1 MLLGTQRSKARGF
14 VVFAVVTGG
23 GTSGHFIPAQ
33 AILESL
39 MESGIDSSELRY
51 VGSRRGVEQSLMN
64 GSPIEAEYLPI
75 SGLQRSL
82 SLKGIARNLVLPVR
96 LLRSRLLAR
105 TLIRQW
111 KPRVVVSV
119 GGYAS
124 EPMSAAA
131 IAAGVPLVCVS
142 YDRMPGLATR
152 RQAKHAAVSAIAFPG
167 VNLPRAVVTGAP
179 VRSALRHLDVVASRE
194 AAREELGVKHDAL
207 LVTVMGGSLGS
218 GVLNTLVPSMLEAC
232 AEIPQIHVLHI
243 CGKRFIG
250 EASPSVPAGVV
261 YQRVGYESRMAQ
273 VYAASDLLVVRA
285 GASTVAEIVTIGIAA
300 VVVPWEV
307 SADGHQKLNAQWLA
321 DADAAYVVTEA
332 QCSDGSAV
340 TTIVNVL
347 RDSDARERVA
357 SNARG
362 LGEAHRSSRLVDV
375 IRNAA
380 L

>member
-1 MLLGTQRSKARGF
+1 M
-14 VVFAVVTGG
+14 VFAVVTGG

-39 MESGIDSSELRY
+39 MESGIEVDELRY
-51 VGSRRGVEQSLMN
+51 VGSRRGVEKSLME
-64 GSPIEAEYLPI
+64 GSPIRAEYLPI
-75 SGLQRSL
+75 SGLQRSM
-82 SLKGIARNLVLPVR
+82 SPKGIARNLVLPVR
-96 LLRSRLLAR
+96 LLRSRLMAR
-105 TLIRQW
+105 TLIKKW
-111 KPRVVVSV
+111 NPRVVISV

-131 IAAGVPLVCVS
+131 IAADVPLVCVS

-152 RQAKHAAVSAIAFPG
+152 RQAKHAVVSAIAFPG
-167 VNLPRAVVTGAP
+167 VDLPRAIVTGAP
-179 VRSALRHLDVVASRE
+179 VRSALRHLDVATSRI
-194 AAREELGVKHDAL
+194 AARDELSVERDAL

-218 GVLNTLVPSMLEAC
+218 GVLNALVPSMLAAC
-232 AEIPQIHVLHI
+232 AEISHIHVLHI
-243 CGKRFIG
+243 CGKRFID
-250 EASPSVPAGVV
+250 EAAPHVPAGVT

-285 GASTVAEIVTIGIAA
+285 GASTVAEIVTVGIAA

-321 DADAAYVVTEA
+321 DAGAARVVTEA

-340 TTIVNVL
+340 ATIVNVL
-347 RDSDARERVA
+347 RDSDERARMA
-357 SNARG
+357 SDARS

-375 IRNAA
+375 IKNAA

>member
-1 MLLGTQRSKARGF
+1 
-14 VVFAVVTGG
+14 
-23 GTSGHFIPAQ
+23 
-33 AILESL
+33 
-39 MESGIDSSELRY
+39 MESGIDSSELSY
-51 VGSRRGVEQSLMN
+51 VGSRRGVEQSLMD
-64 GSPIEAEYLPI
+64 GSPISAKYLPI

-82 SLKGIARNLVLPVR
+82 SVKGIARNLVLPMR

-105 TLIRQW
+105 TLIQQW
-111 KPRVVVSV
+111 KPRVVISV

-131 IAAGVPLVCVS
+131 IAAGITLVCVS
-142 YDRMPGLATR
+142 YYRMPGLATR
-152 RQAKHAAVSAIAFPG
+152 RQAKHATVSAIAFPG
-167 VNLPRAVVTGAP
+167 VDLPRAVVTGAP
-179 VRSALRHLDVVASRE
+179 VRSALRHLDVVTSRGASRH
-194 AAREELGVKHDAL
+194 ELGVKPDSL

-218 GVLNTLVPSMLEAC
+218 GVLNALVPSLLDAC
-232 AEIPQIHVLHI
+232 TDIPHIHVLHI
-243 CGKRFIG
+243 CGKRFIDD
-250 EASPSVPAGVV
+250 AAPHAPAGVV

-285 GASTVAEIVTIGIAA
+285 GASTVAEIVTVGIAA

-321 DADAAYVVTEA
+321 DADAARVVTEA

-340 TTIVNVL
+340 AIIVNVL
-347 RDSDARERVA
+347 RDSDARARLA
-357 SNARG
+357 SHARE

-375 IRNAA
+375 IKNAA

>member
-1 MLLGTQRSKARGF
+1 M
-14 VVFAVVTGG
+14 VFAVVTGG

-39 MESGIDSSELRY
+39 METGCDVAELRY
-51 VGSRRGVEQSLMN
+51 VGSRRGVEKSLMV

-82 SLKGIARNLVLPVR
+82 SPKGIARNLALPLR
-96 LLRSRLLAR
+96 LFRSRVMAR
-105 TLIRQW
+105 SLIKKW
-111 KPRVVVSV
+111 NPRVVVSV

-131 IAAGVPLVCVS
+131 IAAGIPLVCVS

-152 RQAKHAAVSAIAFPG
+152 RQAKHAVLSATAFPG
-167 VNLPRAVVTGAP
+167 VELPRAVVTGAP
-179 VRSALRHLDVVASRE
+179 VRSALRHLDVAQVRE
-194 AAREELGVKHDAL
+194 SARRELGVASDAV

-218 GVLNTLVPSMLEAC
+218 GVLNALVPSLLNAC
-232 AEIPQIHVLHI
+232 ATVPNIHVLHI
-243 CGKRFIG
+243 CGKRFIND
-250 EASPSVPAGVV
+250 ELPSSPTGVT

-285 GASTVAEIVTIGIAA
+285 GASTVAEIVTVGVAA

-307 SADGHQKLNAQWLA
+307 SADGHQKLNAQWLG
-321 DADAAYVVTEA
+321 DADAACVVSEA
-332 QCSDGSAV
+332 QCADGSAV
-340 TTIVNVL
+340 KSIVEL
-347 RDSDARERVA
+347 LQDDGARARLA
-357 SNARG
+357 SNARQM
-362 LGEAHRSSRLVDV
+362 GEAHRSSRLVDA

-380 L
+380 R

>member
-1 MLLGTQRSKARGF
+1 LLGTQRSKAQRF

-33 AILESL
+33 AIVESL
-39 MESGIDSSELRY
+39 MESGIDYSELRY
-51 VGSRRGVEQSLMN
+51 VGSRRGVEQSLMK

-75 SGLQRSL
+75 SGLQRSM
-82 SLKGIARNLVLPVR
+82 SPKGIARNLILPVR
-96 LLRSRLLAR
+96 LLRSRLMAR
-105 TLIRQW
+105 ALIKQW
-111 KPRVVVSV
+111 KPHVVVSV

-167 VNLPRAVVTGAP
+167 VDLPRAIVTGAP
-179 VRSALRHLDVVASRE
+179 VRSALRHLDVVASRS
-194 AAREELGVKHDAL
+194 AAREELGVKSDAL

-218 GVLNTLVPSMLEAC
+218 GVLNALVPSLLEAC
-232 AEIPQIHVLHI
+232 VAIPRIHVLHI
-243 CGKRFIG
+243 CGKRFVD
-250 EASPSVPAGVV
+250 ETPPTVPDGVV
-261 YQRVGYESRMAQ
+261 YHRVGYESRMAQ

-285 GASTVAEIVTIGIAA
+285 GASTVAEIVTVGITA
-300 VVVPWEV
+300 VIVPWEV
-307 SADGHQKLNAQWLA
+307 SADGHQKLNAQWLG
-321 DADAAYVVTEA
+321 DADAACVVSES
-332 QCSDGSAV
+332 QCTDGSAV
-340 TTIVNVL
+340 KAIVDIL
-347 RDSDARERVA
+347 LDSDARNRLA
-357 SNARG
+357 TNARQM
-362 LGEAHRSSRLVDV
+362 GEAHRSSRLVDV

>member
-1 MLLGTQRSKARGF
+1 
-14 VVFAVVTGG
+14 
-23 GTSGHFIPAQ
+23 
-33 AILESL
+33 
-39 MESGIDSSELRY
+39 
-51 VGSRRGVEQSLMN
+51 
-64 GSPIEAEYLPI
+64 
-75 SGLQRSL
+75 
-82 SLKGIARNLVLPVR
+82 
-96 LLRSRLLAR
+96 
-105 TLIRQW
+105 
-111 KPRVVVSV
+111 
-119 GGYAS
+119 
-124 EPMSAAA
+124 
-131 IAAGVPLVCVS
+131 
-142 YDRMPGLATR
+142 
-152 RQAKHAAVSAIAFPG
+152 
-167 VNLPRAVVTGAP
+167 
-179 VRSALRHLDVVASRE
+179 
-194 AAREELGVKHDAL
+194 
-207 LVTVMGGSLGS
+207 
-218 GVLNTLVPSMLEAC
+218 MLEAC

-357 SNARG
+357 RNARG

>member
-1 MLLGTQRSKARGF
+1 M
-14 VVFAVVTGG
+14 VFAVVTGG

-39 MESGIDSSELRY
+39 MESGIEASELRY
-51 VGSRRGVEQSLMN
+51 VGSRRGVEQSLMK
-64 GSPIEAEYLPI
+64 GSPIAAEYLPI

-82 SLKGIARNLVLPVR
+82 SPKGIARNLALPVR
-96 LLRSRLLAR
+96 LLRSRLLAK
-105 TLIRQW
+105 TLMKKW

-131 IAAGVPLVCVS
+131 IASGVPLVCVS

-167 VNLPRAVVTGAP
+167 VDLPRAIVTGAP
-179 VRSALRHLDVVASRE
+179 VRSSLRHLDVAKNRNE
-194 AAREELGVKHDAL
+194 ARAELGVATDAL

-218 GVLNTLVPSMLEAC
+218 GVLNALMPSLLQQC
-232 AEIPQIHVLHI
+232 AEISNVHVLHI
-243 CGKRFIG
+243 CGKRFVD
-250 EASPSVPAGVV
+250 ESPPLVPPGVV

-285 GASTVAEIVTIGIAA
+285 GASTVAEIVTVGIAA
-300 VVVPWEV
+300 VVIPWEV

-321 DADAAYVVTEA
+321 DADAARVVTES
-332 QCSDGSAV
+332 QCSNGSAV
-340 TTIVNVL
+340 VDIVEIL
-347 RDSDARERVA
+347 QDSAVRARLA
-357 SNARG
+357 KNARQM
-362 LGEAHRSSRLVDV
+362 GEAHRSSRLVDV
-375 IRNAA
+375 IKNAA

>member
-1 MLLGTQRSKARGF
+1 M
-14 VVFAVVTGG
+14 VFAVVTGG

-39 MESGIDSSELRY
+39 MESGIDSSDLRY
-51 VGSRRGVEQSLMN
+51 VGSRRGVEQSLMK

-75 SGLQRSL
+75 SGLQRSM
-82 SLKGIARNLVLPVR
+82 SPKGIARNMALPIR
-96 LLRSRLLAR
+96 LLRSRLMAR
-105 TLIRQW
+105 ALMKKWSPQ
-111 KPRVVVSV
+111 VVVSV

-131 IAAGVPLVCVS
+131 IASGVPLVCVS

-152 RQAKHAAVSAIAFPG
+152 RQARHATVSAIAFPG
-167 VNLPRAVVTGAP
+167 VDLPRAVVTGAP
-179 VRSALRHLDVVASRE
+179 VRSALRHLDV
-194 AAREELGVKHDAL
+194 AARRPDARRELGVAADAL

-218 GVLNTLVPSMLEAC
+218 GVLNALVPSLLDAC
-232 AEIPQIHVLHI
+232 AEMPQIHVLHI
-243 CGKRFIG
+243 CGKRFVDDI
-250 EASPSVPAGVV
+250 APTVPSGVT

-285 GASTVAEIVTIGIAA
+285 GASTVAEVVTVGIAA

-307 SADGHQKLNAQWLA
+307 SADGHQKLNAQWLG
-321 DADAAYVVTEA
+321 DAGAACVVTES

-340 TTIVNVL
+340 RAIVEL
-347 RDSDARERVA
+347 LHDSEARFRMVT
-357 SNARG
+357 NARQM
-362 LGEAHRSSRLVDV
+362 GEAHRSSRLVDV

>member
-1 MLLGTQRSKARGF
+1 

-39 MESGIDSSELRY
+39 MESGIDASALRY
-51 VGSRRGVEQSLMN
+51 VGSRRGVEQSLME
-64 GSPIEAEYLPI
+64 GSPISAESLPI

-82 SLKGIARNLVLPVR
+82 SAKGIARNLALPVR
-96 LLRSRLLAR
+96 LMRSRLLAR
-105 TLIRQW
+105 ILIRQW

-131 IAAGVPLVCVS
+131 IAAGIPLVCVS

-152 RQAKHAAVSAIAFPG
+152 RQAKHATVSAIAFPG
-167 VNLPRAVVTGAP
+167 VDLPRAIVTGAP
-179 VRSALRHLDVVASRE
+179 VRSSLRHLDVMASRG
-194 AAREELGVKHDAL
+194 AARAELGVEPDAV

-218 GVLNTLVPSMLEAC
+218 GVLNALVPLMLEAC
-232 AEIPQIHVLHI
+232 AEIPRIHVLHI
-243 CGKRFIG
+243 CGKRFIDD
-250 EASPSVPAGVV
+250 AAPQVPAGVV

-285 GASTVAEIVTIGIAA
+285 GASTVAEIVTVGIAA

-321 DADAAYVVTEA
+321 DADAARVVTEA

-340 TTIVNVL
+340 ATIVNVL
-347 RDSDARERVA
+347 RDSDERARVA
-357 SNARG
+357 SNARN

-375 IRNAA
+375 IKNAA

>member
-1 MLLGTQRSKARGF
+1 M
-14 VVFAVVTGG
+14 VFAVVTGG

-105 TLIRQW
+105 TLIREW

-131 IAAGVPLVCVS
+131 IAVGVPLVCVS

-167 VNLPRAVVTGAP
+167 VDLPRAVVTGAP
-179 VRSALRHLDVVASRE
+179 VRSALRHLDVVASRK

-243 CGKRFIG
+243 CGKRFID
-250 EASPSVPAGVV
+250 EASPSVPAGVD

-285 GASTVAEIVTIGIAA
+285 GASTVAEIVTVGIAA

-321 DADAAYVVTEA
+321 DADAAYVVTET